1 MKKRILILTGLMM
14 LLLSTAIQAEVRITE
29 SPHVKIVIN
38 GMIGDYEDVTLI
50 VNDRAMLPLRAVVT
64 NLGVLNDDEHIIWDG
79 VERSVTV
86 VTEDTTV
93 WLQIDNYTAKVN
105 GVDVALDVAPMIYPK
120 NNRSYIPARF
130 ISETLGKIVAWDGS
144 TRAVLIAETEGYEAI
159 EDVLKKSSEAM
170 EGVENLAMDLSST
183 ISTTGTED
191 FSMTINMNVI
201 ENPQQPAS
209 YLKLGLDI
217 DMDALMAE
225 DLDAELSEEM
235 TGQMFL
241 MAFLNMEIYEME
253 DTTYSKTFFSGDG
266 WLTSETATDEDED
279 EASNGSLAISQDTM
293 MLGTEDTV
301 IAGLVMEDRVEEGTI
316 VLKGSVY
323 IEDMANQ
330 SLSLNGASLNDSFV
344 NDYYI
349 IYTLDRT
356 TYEIISLQ
364 MDLEIVGPDE
374 TGIMTTVKSSTL
386 VTMDVLEDDYKIVVP
401 EDVLNNIVE
410 MNFGFQKEN
419 NSHKIQNCTKK
430 G

>member
-1 MKKRILILTGLMM
+1 M
-14 LLLSTAIQAEVRITE
+14 
-29 SPHVKIVIN
+29 
-38 GMIGDYEDVTLI
+38 
-50 VNDRAMLPLRAVVT
+50 
-64 NLGVLNDDEHIIWDG
+64 
-79 VERSVTV
+79 

-144 TRAVLIAETEGYEAI
+144 TRAVLIADTDRYEAI
-159 EDVLKKSSEAM
+159 EDMLIKSGEAM
-170 EGVENLAMDLSST
+170 EGVENLAMDLAST

-191 FSMTINMNVI
+191 FGMTIIMNVI

-209 YLKLGLDI
+209 YMKLGLDI

-410 MNFGFQKEN
+410 MNFGF
-419 NSHKIQNCTKK
+419 
-430 G
+430 